1 LKQLELQLSTRPGG
15 RSARVREAVLE
26 AVHAELVDRGYLGM
40 TVENVADRAGVHKT
54 TVYRRWGTVDVLIAD
69 ALDRGR
75 DVGWTAPDT
84 GSVEGDL
91 VALAREV
98 VDTFTDP
105 VLSRVPIALVAAA
118 LQSSRA
124 GRAKRDYYAAR
135 HAAAEVIAARAVERG
150 ELPPLADPAELVRQ
164 TCAPLFYRVFVSGE
178 PLDHAT
184 ADRAARAA
192 LAAARAGVL

>member
-1 LKQLELQLSTRPGG
+1 MSTRPGG
-15 RSARVREAVLE
+15 RSARIRDAVLE

-75 DVGWTAPDT
+75 DVAWTAPDT
-84 GSVEGDL
+84 GSAEGDL
-91 VALAREV
+91 IALAHEV

-105 VLSRVPIALVAAA
+105 VRSRVPIALVAAA

-124 GRAKRDYYAAR
+124 RQAKHDYYAAR
-135 HAAAEVIAARAVERG
+135 HAAAAGIVERAVERG
-150 ELPPLADPAELVRQ
+150 ELPPRTDPAELVRQ

-178 PLDHAT
+178 PLDRAT
-184 ADRAARAA
+184 GERAARAA